1 MHKRIVLTGGHAAT
15 TALAVIEEIH
25 KEHKNWDIYWIGP
38 KRAME
43 GKEIET
49 SAARVLPNMGVHY
62 YPIVA
67 GRLQM
72 KWTLY
77 TIPSLV
83 RVPIG
88 FLQSLH
94 LLIKIK
100 PNVIISFGGYAAFP
114 VVFIGW
120 VLRIPVII
128 HAQTVVV
135 GLSNR
140 LSFPFAKKIAIARKE
155 SLSFIPSPKVI
166 VTGNPVMSSVKS
178 VGIKKEKGNPPTLY
192 ITGGSTG
199 SQVINSTVD
208 KILEKLLVDFYI
220 IHQTGELDFD
230 SFVKRKET
238 LPQNLSMRYE
248 VVDFIEPNDIWKI
261 YKKADILISRAGA
274 NTISEILITGR
285 PSILIPHPKVTF
297 DEQNKNANLAQ
308 KSGLVV
314 VLKQDNLTKGA
325 LLEAIYYVSKNWN
338 RMVADYDKTYSKL
351 DAAASMKLVSLIDNE
366 IS

>member
-38 KRAME
+38 RMAME
-43 GKEIET
+43 GKRIET
-49 SAARVLPNMGVHY
+49 SAGRVLPKMGVHY

-67 GRLQM
+67 GRLQA
-72 KWTLY
+72 KWTFY
-77 TIPSLV
+77 TIPSLI
-83 RVPIG
+83 RVPVG
-88 FLQSLH
+88 FLHALY

-114 VVFIGW
+114 VVFVGW

-128 HAQTVVV
+128 HAQTVVL
-135 GLSNR
+135 GLTNR

-155 SLSFIPSPKVI
+155 SLPFVPPQKAIL
-166 VTGNPVMSSVKS
+166 TGNPVISSITS
-178 VGIKKEKGNPPTLY
+178 VGIKKEKGKPPTLY

-199 SQVINSTVD
+199 SQIINSTLD
-208 KILEKLLVDFYI
+208 KILEKLLLDFYV

-230 SFVKRKET
+230 YFVKRKKV
-238 LPQNLSMRYE
+238 LPPNLSARYE
-248 VVDFIEPNDIWKI
+248 VANFIEPTDVWKV

-285 PSILIPHPKVTF
+285 PSILIPHPRVTF
-297 DEQNKNANLAQ
+297 DEQNKNADLAQ
-308 KSGLVV
+308 KSGLIF
-314 VLKQDNLTKGA
+314 VLKQDDLTKES
-325 LLEAIYYVSKNWN
+325 LLKATYYVSHNWN
-338 RMVADYDKTYSKL
+338 KMVTGYDKTYSKL
-351 DAAASMKLVSLIDNE
+351 DTYAAMKLVGLIDNE